1 MRILLLILLV
11 LPFSPYLKAENIFAD
26 KGYKHNEK
34 GNKYFEDKKYIDAI
48 EEYTRALSFRKD
60 NPEIKYNLA
69 NSLYENG
76 KFEEALKSYE
86 AVKGNLT
93 KSEKSNLYYNMGNT
107 FYKMN
112 KLKEAK
118 ELYKKALMENP
129 SDKWAKENYELVLKK
144 IEEQK
149 QQQNKKDNKKDNKD
163 KDKDKKKQQNKQ
175 NDKDK
180 QDKNKKKDD
189 KNNQQQNKKDKEK
202 NKQQQKQQNK
212 NKQQMRKKENREK
225 LLKALEAKEKE
236 NRKKNAKKKSASAVD
251 RPLKDW

>member
-11 LPFSPYLKAENIFAD
+11 LSFSPYLKAENIFAD

-144 IEEQK
+144 MEEQK
-149 QQQNKKDNKKDNKD
+149 QQQNKKDDKKDNKD
-163 KDKDKKKQQNKQ
+163 KDKDKKKDKQNNEDQNKQ
-175 NDKDK
+175 NK
-180 QDKNKKKDD
+180 DKNKQND
-189 KNNQQQNKKDKEK
+189 NNKQENKKDNQK
-202 NKQQQKQQNK
+202 NKQKQSE
-212 NKQQMRKKENREK
+212 KQQMRKKENREK

-236 NRKKNAKKKSASAVD
+236 NRKKNAKKKSASVVD
-251 RPLKDW
+251 RPIKDW